1 MHECVKKFYFKFLK
15 LKCNWLTIFVLISGV
30 QHSDDHNKSSCHLSP
45 YKILQ
50 YYWLYSLWC
59 TLHYSVIYFFCN
71 WNFYLLISLTYF
83 AHLPILA
90 FPPTT
95 SLFSVSMRKKHTEPQ
110 TVAFL
115 AQIPSW
121 TFAFLGEDTLISHSY
136 PALGTTVSGCL
147 RSCVIRYYC
156 HTNPSLASPHKLS
169 FLDPPCSLYRQWF

>member
-1 MHECVKKFYFKFLK
+1 MFIYIMKWSQFLPS
-15 LKCNWLTIFVLISGV
+15 VLV
-30 QHSDDHNKSSCHLSP
+30 QSYYNITD
-45 YKILQ
+45 YILYAE
-50 YYWLYSLWC
+50 YYIHVTYLLYSWRFAHSP
-59 TLHYSVIYFFCN
+59 TP
-71 WNFYLLISLTYF
+71 YLLE
-83 AHLPILA
+83 
-90 FPPTT
+90 T
-95 SLFSVSMRKKHTEPQ
+95 SHWFSVSMREKHTGPQ

-156 HTNPSLASPHKLS
+156 HTNPSLTSLHKLS